1 MGPQSVK
8 WKPGNTHK
16 FFIRYFRLVTRVSV
30 PAGVEPTG
38 EVFDPLPVC
47 AFCHRNIFAM
57 QQNAP
62 TFIRKDFAGEL
73 FIAR

>member
-1 MGPQSVK
+1 MGPESVK

-16 FFIRYFRLVTRVSV
+16 FFIRYFRLGTRVSV
-30 PAGVEPTG
+30 PAGVQRTG

-47 AFCHRNIFAM
+47 AFGHRNIFAM
-57 QQNAP
+57 QQNAAAS
-62 TFIRKDFAGEL
+62 IRKDFAGEL